1 MPPLLTEALQYASTV
16 PFRGFVV
23 GVVILLAVFSD
34 RVNRRVVRLI
44 RAFRGGKK

>member
-1 MPPLLTEALQYASTV
+1 MPPLLTEALQYVGAF
-16 PFRGFVV
+16 PFFGFVF
-23 GVVILLAVFSD
+23 GVVVLLAAFSD